1 MEKQKFN
8 VSGMSCSACSARV
21 EKVVGALDGVK
32 SVSVSL
38 LTNSMVVEYDAPLT
52 AKNVSKAVAD
62 AGYKATLASDKSE
75 KKDKMNPIL
84 VMVIR
89 LVVSI
94 VLLIPLMYVSM
105 GAVMWDWPLPTSFK
119 NDPMAIAI
127 YEMVLSLV
135 IMVINGKFF
144 VSGTKSLIH
153 RAPNMDTLVSMGSAI
168 SFIYSVALMIQ
179 AAVRPEH
186 LHHLAHNLYF
196 ESAAMILA
204 LITLG
209 KTLEAYSKGKTT
221 SAIKGLM
228 NLAPKTAHVIVDG
241 VEKEIPVSDLQE
253 NDLFV
258 VRPGENFA
266 ADGEI
271 VSGNTSV
278 NESSVT
284 GESMPVEKAIG
295 SQVISGTTNINGF
308 VTVKAKK
315 VGENTTL
322 AGIVKLVEDASSSKA
337 PIAKTAD
344 KVSGIF
350 VPTVILVALLV
361 FVVWISVTKNIE
373 ISLKHA
379 ISVLVISCPCALG
392 LATPVAIMVGNGK
405 GAKAGILFKTATAL
419 EQAGKAD
426 IVVLDKTGTITKGTP
441 VVTDVKTLSSYSE
454 NELVLLAARLE
465 SGSEHPIASAV
476 VNRAKEL
483 YGDEILP
490 ADSFENLSGH
500 GVKGTLDGLDALIGN
515 ATLMQ
520 ENDMLSPEAQ
530 EVGNEFSK
538 QGKTPLFFALDGKI
552 VGIIAVADEIKPD
565 SAQAISTLKKQGLR
579 VIMLTGD
586 NALSAKAVADKCSV
600 DAVIPDVLPS
610 DKDNVL
616 SALKKYGKVIMVGD
630 GINDAPALS
639 RADIGIAIGTGT
651 DIAIDSADIVLMKS
665 SLSDVAK
672 AINLSR
678 RTLLNIKEN
687 LFWAFIYNVIC
698 IPIAAGVLSFD
709 PVNITLNPMIGAAAM
724 SLSSVCVVLNALRL
738 NLANL
743 NKESKRK
750 KPPVDV
756 DVEEVKAVVKNR
768 KNQSESVATSPQST
782 QTETAIDFA
791 NGNCSTDESNRPD
804 TCDTAQIE
812 TETDKNKGEY
822 IMQKTISIEGM
833 MCMHCVKHVN
843 EALSKVDGVSLVEVS
858 LENKNAIVTLTKDVS
873 DSALKAAVE
882 NAGYDV
888 TEIR

>member
-52 AKNVSKAVAD
+52 AKDVSKAVAD

-186 LHHLAHNLYF
+186 LAHLAHNLYF

-284 GESMPVEKAIG
+284 GESMPIDKAIG

-405 GAKAGILFKTATAL
+405 GAKAGILFKSATAL
-419 EQAGKAD
+419 EEAGKAD
-426 IVVLDKTGTITKGTP
+426 IAVLDKTGTITKGMP

-500 GVKGTLDGLDALIGN
+500 GIKGTLDGLDALIGN

-520 ENDMLSPEAQ
+520 KNDMLSPEAQ

-565 SAQAISTLKKQGLR
+565 SAQAISALKKQGLR

-586 NALSAKAVADKCSV
+586 NALSAKAVAEKCSV
-600 DAVIPDVLPS
+600 DAVISDVLPS

-639 RADIGIAIGTGT
+639 RADIGIAIGAGT

-698 IPIAAGVLSFD
+698 IPIAAGALSFD

-882 NAGYDV
+882 TEGYDV

>member
-144 VSGTKSLIH
+144 VSGTNSLLH

-186 LHHLAHNLYF
+186 LAHLAHNLYF

-228 NLAPKTAHVIVDG
+228 NLAPKTVHVIVDG

-271 VSGNTSV
+271 VSGDTSV

-284 GESMPVEKAIG
+284 GESMPIDKAVG
-295 SQVISGTTNINGF
+295 SSVISGTTNINGF

-344 KVSGIF
+344 KVSGVF

-426 IVVLDKTGTITKGTP
+426 IAVLDKTGTITKGTP

-520 ENDMLSPEAQ
+520 KNDMLSPEAQ

-565 SAQAISTLKKQGLR
+565 SAQAISALKKQGLR

-586 NALSAKAVADKCSV
+586 NALSAKAVAEKCSV
-600 DAVIPDVLPS
+600 DAVISDVLPS

-616 SALKKYGKVIMVGD
+616 SALRKYGKVIMVGD

-639 RADIGIAIGTGT
+639 RTDIGIAIGAGT

-698 IPIAAGVLSFD
+698 IPIAAGALSFD

-782 QTETAIDFA
+782 QTETAIDIA
-791 NGNCSTDESNRPD
+791 KGNCSTDASNRPD
-804 TCDTAQIE
+804 TCDAAQIE

>member
-1 MEKQKFN
+1 
-8 VSGMSCSACSARV
+8 MSCSACSARV
-21 EKVVGALDGVK
+21 EKVVGALNGVK

-38 LTNSMVVEYDAPLT
+38 LTNSMVVEYNPPLT
-52 AKNVSKAVAD
+52 SKDISKAVAE
-62 AGYKATLASDKSE
+62 AGYKAALASDKSE

-89 LVVSI
+89 LVLSF

-105 GAVMWDWPLPTSFK
+105 GVVMWGWPLSFA
-119 NDPMAIAI
+119 DDTMAIAV
-127 YEMVLSLV
+127 YELVLSLV

-144 VSGTKSLIH
+144 VSGTKSLLH

-179 AAVRPEH
+179 AAIRPEH

-241 VEKEIPVSDLQE
+241 VENEIPVSDLQE

-322 AGIVKLVEDASSSKA
+322 AGIIKLVEDASSSKA

-405 GAKAGILFKTATAL
+405 GAKAGILLKTATAL

-500 GVKGTLDGLDALIGN
+500 GIKGSVNGLVALIGN
-515 ATLMQ
+515 ASLMR
-520 ENDMLSPEAQ
+520 NGGLLSEEA
-530 EVGNEFSK
+530 EDVAKTFSA
-538 QGKTPLFFALDGKI
+538 QGKTPLYFALDGKI
-552 VGIIAVADEIKPD
+552 AGIIAVADEIKPD
-565 SAQAISTLKKQGLR
+565 SVQAISTLRQQGLR
-579 VIMLTGD
+579 VVMLTGD

-600 DAVIPDVLPS
+600 DAVISDVLPS

-616 SALKKYGKVIMVGD
+616 SAFKKYGKVIMVGD

-639 RADIGIAIGTGT
+639 RADIGIAIGAGT

-698 IPIAAGVLSFD
+698 IPIAAGALSFD

-743 NKESKRK
+743 VNHAKRK
-750 KPPVDV
+750 KPPVD
-756 DVEEVKAVVKNR
+756 
-768 KNQSESVATSPQST
+768 
-782 QTETAIDFA
+782 IDL
-791 NGNCSTDESNRPD
+791 
-804 TCDTAQIE
+804 AQIE
-812 TETDKNKGEY
+812 SMVASRKNVELSADLSTDSAQSDVAIDACNEKNTCPIASDKSKSNAVNNKTENKKGASA
-822 IMQKTISIEGM
+822 MQKTISIEGM